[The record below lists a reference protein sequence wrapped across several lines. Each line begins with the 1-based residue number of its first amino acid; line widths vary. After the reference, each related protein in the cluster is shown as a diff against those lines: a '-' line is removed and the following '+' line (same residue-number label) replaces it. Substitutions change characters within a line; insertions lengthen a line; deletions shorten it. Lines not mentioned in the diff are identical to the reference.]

1 MDNRLVESFRAV
13 MVGAGEC
20 AFDSPWVRWRPGPTP
35 FAAEL
40 LKLLGASTVRAVG
53 HRTLERHQRTS
64 GGGAMTYEAIQEK
77 GASARLAADLDRICD
92 CGGRLSGSESEKS
105 STALLRKLGE
115 EATGVAA
122 RVEPVPY
129 LGWQCLKS
137 ELTIDGRPHACHPL
151 VRSEATS
158 DEGLEAE
165 VLDLGRGTPEEFEA
179 HRSEIAGR
187 IVLVRHELMFSA
199 GTIHR
204 RLKYRMALEAGAAG
218 FLIAGP
224 VAGSPV
230 TGSTGRQEER
240 GIPALGVAP
249 ETARA
254 LARTASGRPRV
265 RIRLETEQTPAIAEN
280 LIFDMA
286 GGADGWVVLSAHID
300 GHDLAESAID
310 NASGLA
316 AALEVA
322 RRLAPEIRR
331 RRRGLRLAF
340 FNIEEWAL
348 SGSAA
353 HVAALSEPERGLVAL
368 NVNLDSVA
376 GAAHLTAL
384 TSGFSR
390 LEPFLLECAAAAGV
404 PLSLYRPLQA
414 NSDHANFAQ
423 AGIPAFRLVAGFGD
437 PRAATAE
444 VLTANDRRS
453 IIAAEDLQRAV
464 SLAIDITSG
473 ALDAEPSEASV
484 WRQRWPSPDR
494 AGCSELCRSTVRRR
508 FDEVWSLP
516 SL

>member
-1 MDNRLVESFRAV
+1 
-13 MVGAGEC
+13 
-20 AFDSPWVRWRPGPTP
+20 
-35 FAAEL
+35 
-40 LKLLGASTVRAVG
+40 
-53 HRTLERHQRTS
+53 
-64 GGGAMTYEAIQEK
+64 MTYEAIDQE
-77 GASARLAADLDRICD
+77 GALARAFADLNRICD
-92 CGGRLSGSESEKS
+92 CGGRLSGSESEKLA
-105 STALLRKLGE
+105 TALLRRLGE

-122 RVEPVPY
+122 RVEPVSYP
-129 LGWQCLKS
+129 GWRCLKA
-137 ELTIDGRPHACHPL
+137 ELTTDGGRHACHPL
-151 VRSEATS
+151 VRSVATS
-158 DEGLEAE
+158 DEGVEAE

-230 TGSTGRQEER
+230 AGSTGRQEER
-240 GIPALGVAP
+240 GIPAMGIAP

-254 LARTASGRPRV
+254 LARAASSRPRV
-265 RIRLETEQTPAIAEN
+265 RMRLETEESPAIAEN

-286 GGADGWVVLSAHID
+286 GGAEGWVVLSAHID
-300 GHDLAESAID
+300 GHDLADSAID

-316 AALEVA
+316 TALEVV
-322 RRLAPEIRR
+322 RRLAPEIGRR
-331 RRRGLRLAF
+331 RRSLRLAF

-353 HVAALSEPERGLVAL
+353 HVAALSETERASIAL

-390 LEPFLLECAAAAGV
+390 LEPFLLGCAETAGV
-404 PLSLYRPLQA
+404 PLSLYRPPQA
-414 NSDHANFAQ
+414 NSDHANFAH

-444 VLTANDRRS
+444 VLTASDRRS
-453 IIAAEDLQRAV
+453 AVAVEELQRAV
-464 SLAIDITSG
+464 SLATAITSG
-473 ALDAEPSEASV
+473 ALDAEPSEASD
-484 WRQRWPSPDR
+484 WRQP
-494 AGCSELCRSTVRRR
+494 
-508 FDEVWSLP
+508 
-516 SL
+516 